1 MKVPDALW
9 TGVLHALAIELAVAV
24 VGALLWALIA
34 GGLP

>member
-9 TGVLHALAIELAVAV
+9 TGVLHALAIELAVALAGV
-24 VGALLWALIA
+24 LVWMLIA

>member
-9 TGVLHALAIELAVAV
+9 TGVLHALAIELALVL

-34 GGLP
+34 GTVP